1 MYTRAESYRA
11 FRWYPHEV
19 EAMAQQTEQR
29 AVING
34 RNYVGFVI
42 PGQFIT
48 IYRADNESK
57 PLNDGL
63 EGVWTFRS
71 ETLKLGA
78 NPTLNEGEIRHHF
91 INRLD
96 EPEGNQA
103 RPTTAHRLATTLKAM
118 FRDFTIPGMS
128 IFSLILAALMLIAG
142 MLLLVDAPALG
153 PLMGGIVFGSAAL
166 LVLFAIFG
174 PFLW

>member
-1 MYTRAESYRA
+1 
-11 FRWYPHEV
+11 
-19 EAMAQQTEQR
+19 MAQQTEQR

-48 IYRADNESK
+48 IYRADEEFK
-57 PLNDGL
+57 PITDGL

-71 ETLKLGA
+71 ATLKLGA

-91 INRLD
+91 VNRL
-96 EPEGNQA
+96 GNAEMPQA
-103 RPTTAHRLATTLKAM
+103 SPSTANRLMTTLKAL
-118 FRDFTIPGMS
+118 FRDFTIPPMS
-128 IFSLILAALMLIAG
+128 ILSLVMAVLMLIAG
-142 MLLLVDAPALG
+142 VLLLIDAPALG
-153 PLMGGIVFGSAAL
+153 PLMGGMVFGSAIL

>member
-1 MYTRAESYRA
+1 
-11 FRWYPHEV
+11 
-19 EAMAQQTEQR
+19 MAQQTEQR

-48 IYRADNESK
+48 IYRADEEFK
-57 PLNDGL
+57 PVNDGL

-78 NPTLNEGEIRHHF
+78 NATLNEGEIRHHF
-91 INRLD
+91 VNRLSD
-96 EPEGNQA
+96 VEMSQA
-103 RPTTAHRLATTLKAM
+103 MPSMLSRLGTTLKALL
-118 FRDFTIPGMS
+118 RDFTIPPMS
-128 IFSLILAALMLIAG
+128 IFSLVLAVLMLMAG
-142 MLLLVDAPALG
+142 VLLLIDAPALG
-153 PLMGGIVFGSAAL
+153 PLLGGLVFGSAIL

>member
-1 MYTRAESYRA
+1 
-11 FRWYPHEV
+11 
-19 EAMAQQTEQR
+19 MAQQTEQR

-48 IYRADNESK
+48 IYRADDEFK

-63 EGVWTFRS
+63 D
-71 ETLKLGA
+71 
-78 NPTLNEGEIRHHF
+78 HF
-91 INRLD
+91 VNRLGD
-96 EPEGNQA
+96 VEMNQA
-103 RPTTAHRLATTLKAM
+103 MPSTVNRLAATLKAL
-118 FRDFTIPGMS
+118 FRDFTIPPMS
-128 IFSLILAALMLIAG
+128 IISLVLAALMLIAG
-142 MLLLVDAPALG
+142 VLLLVDAPALG
-153 PLMGGIVFGSAAL
+153 PLMGGIVFGSAIL

>member
-1 MYTRAESYRA
+1 
-11 FRWYPHEV
+11 
-19 EAMAQQTEQR
+19 MAQQTEQR

-34 RNYVGFVI
+34 RNYVGFII

-48 IYRADNESK
+48 IYRADGEFK
-57 PLNDGL
+57 PMTDGL

-91 INRLD
+91 VNRFDDAEMHQAPSSTSNRLM
-96 EPEGNQA
+96 
-103 RPTTAHRLATTLKAM
+103 TTLKVL
-118 FRDFTIPGMS
+118 FRDFTIPPMS
-128 IFSLILAALMLIAG
+128 ILCFVLAGLMLFAG
-142 MLLLVDAPALG
+142 VLILVDAPGLG
-153 PLMGGIVFGSAAL
+153 PLLGGMVFGSAIL

-174 PFLW
+174 PFVW

>member
-1 MYTRAESYRA
+1 
-11 FRWYPHEV
+11 
-19 EAMAQQTEQR
+19 MAQQTEQR

-48 IYRADNESK
+48 IYRADEEFK
-57 PLNDGL
+57 PVTDGL

-91 INRLD
+91 VNRLGD
-96 EPEGNQA
+96 TEMNQA
-103 RPTTAHRLATTLKAM
+103 LPSTANRLVTMLKAL
-118 FRDFTIPGMS
+118 FRDFTIPAMS
-128 IFSLILAALMLIAG
+128 ILSLVLAMLMLFAG
-142 MLLLVDAPALG
+142 VLLLVDAPALG
-153 PLMGGIVFGSAAL
+153 PLMGGIVFGSAIL

-174 PFLW
+174 PFMW

>member
-1 MYTRAESYRA
+1 
-11 FRWYPHEV
+11 
-19 EAMAQQTEQR
+19 MAQQTEQR
-29 AVING
+29 EVING

-48 IYRADNESK
+48 IYRADAEFK
-57 PLNDGL
+57 PVTDGL

-91 INRLD
+91 VNRLD
-96 EPEGNQA
+96 DAEMN
-103 RPTTAHRLATTLKAM
+103 TAPPSTANRLMTTLTAL
-118 FRDFTIPGMS
+118 FRDFTIPPMS
-128 IFSLILAALMLIAG
+128 ILSLVLAVLMLFAG
-142 MLLLVDAPALG
+142 VLILVDAPGLG
-153 PLMGGIVFGSAAL
+153 PLLGGMVFGSAIL

-174 PFLW
+174 PFVW

>member
-1 MYTRAESYRA
+1 
-11 FRWYPHEV
+11 
-19 EAMAQQTEQR
+19 MAQQTEQR

-34 RNYVGFVI
+34 RNYVGFVV

-48 IYRADNESK
+48 IYRADEEFK
-57 PLNDGL
+57 PINDGL

-91 INRLD
+91 VNRLG
-96 EPEGNQA
+96 EAETEQA
-103 RPTTAHRLATTLKAM
+103 APSTANRVSTTLKAL
-118 FRDFTIPGMS
+118 FRDFTVPPMS
-128 IFSLILAALMLIAG
+128 IISLILAALMLMAG
-142 MLLLVDAPALG
+142 VLMLIDAPGLG
-153 PLMGGIVFGSAAL
+153 PLMGGMVFGSAIL
-166 LVLFAIFG
+166 LLLFAIFG

>member
-1 MYTRAESYRA
+1 
-11 FRWYPHEV
+11 
-19 EAMAQQTEQR
+19 MAQQTEQR

-48 IYRADNESK
+48 IYRADEEFK
-57 PLNDGL
+57 PVTDGL

-71 ETLKLGA
+71 QTLKLGA

-91 INRLD
+91 VNRL
-96 EPEGNQA
+96 GNAEMHQA
-103 RPTTAHRLATTLKAM
+103 APTTANRLMTTLKAL
-118 FRDFTIPGMS
+118 FRDFTIPPMS
-128 IFSLILAALMLIAG
+128 ILSLVMAALMLIAG
-142 MLLLVDAPALG
+142 VLLLIDAPALG
-153 PLMGGIVFGSAAL
+153 PLMGGMVFGSAIL

>member
-1 MYTRAESYRA
+1 
-11 FRWYPHEV
+11 
-19 EAMAQQTEQR
+19 MAQQTEQR

-42 PGQFIT
+42 PEQFIT
-48 IYRADNESK
+48 IYRADAEFK
-57 PLNDGL
+57 PVSDGL

-91 INRLD
+91 VNRLGD
-96 EPEGNQA
+96 AEVNQA
-103 RPTTAHRLATTLKAM
+103 PPSLSNRLMTTFKML
-118 FRDFTIPGMS
+118 FRDFTIPPMS
-128 IFSLILAALMLIAG
+128 ILSLVLAVLMLFAG
-142 MLLLVDAPALG
+142 VLILVDAPGLG
-153 PLMGGIVFGSAAL
+153 PLLGGIVFGSAIL

-174 PFLW
+174 PFVW

>member
-1 MYTRAESYRA
+1 
-11 FRWYPHEV
+11 
-19 EAMAQQTEQR
+19 MAQQTEQR

-34 RNYVGFVI
+34 RNYVGFVV

-48 IYRADNESK
+48 IYRADEEFK
-57 PLNDGL
+57 PVNDGL

-91 INRLD
+91 VNRLGD
-96 EPEGNQA
+96 VDMTQA
-103 RPTTAHRLATTLKAM
+103 MPSTANRLMATLKTL
-118 FRDFTIPGMS
+118 FRDFTIPPMS
-128 IFSLILAALMLIAG
+128 IISLILAALVLIAG
-142 MLLLVDAPALG
+142 VLLLVDAPALG
-153 PLMGGIVFGSAAL
+153 PLMGGIVFGSAIL

>member
-1 MYTRAESYRA
+1 
-11 FRWYPHEV
+11 
-19 EAMAQQTEQR
+19 MAQQTEQR

-48 IYRADNESK
+48 IYRADEEFK
-57 PLNDGL
+57 PINDGL

-71 ETLKLGA
+71 ETLKLGG
-78 NPTLNEGEIRHHF
+78 NPSLNEGEIRHHF
-91 INRLD
+91 VNRLGGA
-96 EPEGNQA
+96 EMNQA
-103 RPTTAHRLATTLKAM
+103 TPLTANRLGTTLRTL
-118 FRDFTIPGMS
+118 FRDFTIPPMS
-128 IFSLILAALMLIAG
+128 IASLILAVLMLIAG
-142 MLLLVDAPALG
+142 VLLLVDAPALG
-153 PLMGGIVFGSAAL
+153 PLMGGMVFGSAIL